1 MEKILSGTV
10 VAKQI
15 KTSLSGFI
23 QAHDLAPRMALV
35 QVGRDPASGFYVQNI
50 IKQAA
55 KLGCIVELTE
65 LPESS
70 SENELLELIHQLNS
84 DASID
89 GIMIQK
95 PLPRHISDR
104 IVNNSVN
111 PEKDIDAVNP
121 INLGLLMME
130 SPGFIPCTPYAV
142 YLIMRF
148 YGIDASGRKLCII
161 GRSNVVGKPLAAIM
175 LSKKPLCNA
184 TVTVCHSKTRNLP
197 QIVADSEIVVAA
209 IGVPAFVKEEW
220 ISPGCIL
227 IDVGINEVPSSDGK
241 ATFVGDIDYNGC
253 LNKAMA
259 ITPVPGGVGSVTT
272 AVLLMNLVKATLLN
286 KKLNKLVDGF
296 DDLIFN
302 AK

>member
-1 MEKILSGTV
+1 MEKILSGLA

-15 KTSLSGFI
+15 KARLSAFIGDHSLE
-23 QAHDLAPRMALV
+23 PRMALV
-35 QVGRDPASGFYVQNI
+35 QIGSDPASGFYVQNI

-55 KLGCIVELTE
+55 KLGCKVELTE
-65 LPESS
+65 LPEST
-70 SENELLELIHQLNS
+70 EEQTLLQLIDRLNS
-84 DASID
+84 DVSVD

-104 IVNNSVN
+104 LVNQAVA

-121 INLGLLMME
+121 VNLGLLMME

-142 YLIMRF
+142 YLMMRF

-175 LSKKPLCNA
+175 LSKKPFCNA

-197 QIVADSEIVVAA
+197 EIVRESEIVVAA
-209 IGVPAFVKEEW
+209 IGVPAFVSGEW
-220 ISPGCIL
+220 ISPGTIL
-227 IDVGINEVPSSDGK
+227 IDVGINEVQGSDGK
-241 ATFVGDIDYNGC
+241 PVFIGDIDYNGC
-253 LNKAMA
+253 LDKALA
-259 ITPVPGGVGSVTT
+259 LTPVPGGVGSVTT

-286 KKLNKLVDGF
+286 RKLNKLVDGF